1 MGKLIE
7 RFVNAERVEDL
18 IAVFGSFDEN
28 IKHIEEALHVDI
40 VNRGNDLKISG
51 DAEAVDKAARTLDG
65 LLSLAARGETI
76 DEQRVRYLITLV
88 QEGNDAMVSQMAKD
102 ALVQCVA
109 KCMIKSGRIE
119 VIYEERLLK
128 LMEIFRKHVDAL
140 SSFCSDDEQL
150 IKILPDSLKHL
161 ERKLNGIF

>member
-1 MGKLIE
+1 
-7 RFVNAERVEDL
+7 
-18 IAVFGSFDEN
+18 
-28 IKHIEEALHVDI
+28 
-40 VNRGNDLKISG
+40 
-51 DAEAVDKAARTLDG
+51 
-65 LLSLAARGETI
+65 
-76 DEQRVRYLITLV
+76 
-88 QEGNDAMVSQMAKD
+88 
-102 ALVQCVA
+102 
-109 KCMIKSGRIE
+109 MIKSGRIE